1 MLLYSVDKVR
11 EELGFDDMADITNAI
26 TQALGAA
33 ETLIGSVLR
42 TTFDRK
48 TVTDTFY
55 VQEPSF
61 QQGGLNQT
69 EFLLSAGF
77 LSGTPVVTSSKS
89 GDISAAFKF
98 DTDKGIAR
106 DWTTVFQEE
115 VITIAYTCGFE
126 ADTTGDPPTPTGS
139 YKLDQVPSWLQ
150 QAAKLKTLHLIAKLP
165 ALTEAGLQLDTGL
178 LDQQFAA
185 LVNSHIRYAPL
196 AILPL

>member
-1 MLLYSVDKVR
+1 MLLYSVEKLR
-11 EELGFDDMADITNAI
+11 EELGFDNMDDITNAI

-42 TTFDRK
+42 TTFERK

-77 LSGTPVVTSSKS
+77 LSGTPQVTSSLK
-89 GDISAAFKF
+89 GDLSAVFKF

-106 DWTTVFQEE
+106 DYQTKYQEE
-115 VITIAYTCGFE
+115 IVTIEFTCGFE
-126 ADTTGDPPTPTGS
+126 PASADEDEVS
-139 YKLDQVPSWLQ
+139 YKLEQVPSWLQ
-150 QAAKLKTLHLIAKLP
+150 QAAKLKTMHLIAKLP
-165 ALTEAGLQLDTGL
+165 ALTEAGIQLDTGL

>member
-1 MLLYSVDKVR
+1 MLLFSVQKVR
-11 EELGFDDMADITNAI
+11 EELGFDDMPDITNAI
-26 TQALGAA
+26 TNALNAA

-42 TTFDRK
+42 TTFERK

-77 LSGTPVVTSSKS
+77 ISGTPVVNSSLK
-89 GDISAAFKF
+89 GDLSEIFVF

-106 DWTTVFQEE
+106 DKATKYQEE
-115 VITIAYTCGFE
+115 IVTIEYTCGFQPASD
-126 ADTTGDPPTPTGS
+126 ADGEPS
-139 YKLDQVPSWLQ
+139 YKLDQVPTWLQ
-150 QAAKLKTLHLIAKLP
+150 QAAKLKTMHLIAKLP
-165 ALTEAGLQLDTGL
+165 ALTEAGIQLDTGL

-196 AILPL
+196 ALLPL